1 MTSRYVTPVSTDA
14 ATGVVA
20 DVYGQ
25 IADEFGISKPAALL
39 VLSPAPELLAAT
51 WSLLRESLLVGDA
64 PRSNKEVVAIGV
76 SVANRCPFCVDA
88 HSMMLHATGDHR
100 LAEQIL
106 RGETPEDPEHAQLL
120 AWAGATRTPG
130 APDLVVPPFPT
141 HHTAEYVGTALAFHL
156 INRMVSALLTDEVLP
171 AGAQRFRAVR
181 SVAGRALARTVRRPL
196 QAGSSL
202 PLLGDVPT
210 DAVPAWAN
218 GSPLG
223 TAFAAVRSA
232 ARIGG
237 ELLSGEA
244 KAAVQNA
251 VAAADGSHPSLGT
264 DWLEGPLADLPQV
277 DLPGARLALL
287 AALAPYCITDA
298 HVADW
303 REVHPDDADLV
314 RLIGFGATAA
324 IEHLEATIG
333 VDEELRYASAS
344 DRGTSSPATS
354 PQ

>member
-1 MTSRYVTPVSTDA
+1 MTSRYVTPVPADA

-25 IADEFGISKPAALL
+25 IADDFGISKPAALL

-171 AGAQRFRAVR
+171 ASAQRFRAVR
-181 SVAGRALARTVRRPL
+181 SLAGRALARTVRHTLRT
-196 QAGSSL
+196 GSSL
-202 PLLGDVPT
+202 PLLGDVPA

-218 GSPLG
+218 GSPIG

-232 ARIGG
+232 ARLGG

-244 KAAVQNA
+244 RAAVQNA
-251 VAAADGSHPSLGT
+251 VVASDGSHPPLGT
-264 DWLEGPLADLPQV
+264 DWLERPLADLPQA

-287 AALAPYCITDA
+287 AALAPYRITDA
-298 HVADW
+298 HVVDW
-303 REVHPDDADLV
+303 RNAHPDDVDLV
-314 RLIGFGATAA
+314 RLVGFGATTAT
-324 IEHLEATIG
+324 EHLEATI
-333 VDEELRYASAS
+333 VIDQELRY
-344 DRGTSSPATS
+344 G
-354 PQ
+354 